1 MTSIKERYIAQ
12 RFELNGGVE
21 STVDVNN
28 LSEEFMKSRLDYA
41 AWYDAKYE
49 ETQDLIDEIHDRTSF
64 IIDEDEYDAFLEELA
79 SYGITESRI
88 FQDAFHGEFEGV
100 NQEEQFAAE
109 FIDEMGYRVDLP
121 AFIGNHLDYKMI
133 WECEFKHDYFIIE
146 FKGNSYFFNR
156 NY

>member
-1 MTSIKERYIAQ
+1 MTFITTYPNQEQIAKETDMELIMQAQ
-12 RFELNGGVE
+12 SDF
-21 STVDVNN
+21 
-28 LSEEFMKSRLDYA
+28 A

-49 ETQDLIDEIHDRTSF
+49 ETQSLIDEIADRTSF
-64 IIDEDEYDAFLEELA
+64 IIDEDEYDQFFEELA
-79 SYGITESRI
+79 NYGINDASQFE
-88 FQDAFHGEFEGV
+88 DAFYAEFEGV

-133 WECEFKHDYFIIE
+133 WECELKFDYFIIE

-156 NY
+156 HY